1 MPKRKK
7 AIKYAKLGEKDL
19 WHPYGLQSLN
29 SERFIVVVNRILKG
43 KIGLLPGRQM
53 GPLQGTSLEL

>member
-7 AIKYAKLGEKDL
+7 AIKFAKLGEKDL

-29 SERFIVVVNRILKG
+29 SERFVKVVNRILKG
-43 KIGLLPGRQM
+43 KIGLLPRRQM
-53 GPLQGTSLEL
+53 APLQETLFKI

>member
-29 SERFIVVVNRILKG
+29 SNRFVHVVNRILNG
-43 KIGLLPGRQM
+43 KMGLLPGRQIV
-53 GPLQGTSLEL
+53 PLQETSFEI